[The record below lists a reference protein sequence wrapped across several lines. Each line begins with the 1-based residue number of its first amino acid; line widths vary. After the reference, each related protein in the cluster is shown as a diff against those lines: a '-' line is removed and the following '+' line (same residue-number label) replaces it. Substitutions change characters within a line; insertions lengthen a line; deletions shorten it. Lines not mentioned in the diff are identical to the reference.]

1 MRVSL
6 RRPAPA
12 TLISLVALGCA
23 LGGTSYAAATIGT
36 ADLQSNAVTSAK
48 VKNGAIKLVDLGP
61 GSVGPGKLRAQA
73 VTTPKLKDLAVTTP
87 KLADGSVDSAKL
99 ADAGVT
105 SADLAPG
112 SVGTTA
118 LADDAVTGAKVKEGA
133 ILSGDIGDGAIQA
146 VDIKDGEVVKGR
158 GFMFFNT
165 LTVPNGASN
174 VQVLNAEGLGR
185 LLVSCTLGQA
195 TTKIQ
200 NTSPGSIVIVS
211 SELFRDTGAPADPAV
226 KADVDAVHRANP
238 GPGGVVEQAS
248 NQGVGGIQSV
258 QWQLSS
264 IDAQGEKHVA
274 TLWTTAGAVGND
286 CSVTAQALATT

>member
-48 VKNGAIKLVDLGP
+48 VKNGAIKLVDLGA
-61 GSVGPGKLRAQA
+61 GSVGPGKIRAQA
-73 VTTPKLKDLAVTTP
+73 VTTPKLRDLAVTTP

-118 LADDAVTGAKVKEGA
+118 LADDAVTGAKVKDGT
-133 ILSGDIGDGAIQA
+133 ILSGDIGDQAIQA
-146 VDIKDGEVVKGR
+146 VDIKDGEVVKGQ

-165 LTVPNGASN
+165 LTIPNGAAN

-185 LLVSCTLGQA
+185 LLVSCAAGQA

-200 NTSPGSIVIVS
+200 NTSTGDIVIVS

-226 KADVDAVHRANP
+226 KADVDAVHRYNP
-238 GPGGVVEQAS
+238 GPGGVVAQDS
-248 NQGVGGIQSV
+248 NQGTGGIQSV
-258 QWQLSS
+258 QWQLSA
-264 IDAQGEKHVA
+264 IDAQAVKHVA
-274 TLWTTAGAVGND
+274 TLWTTAGAVGAD